1 VREVVIVIS
10 DLYLSQET
18 PERQLPDGV
27 ALPGLEH
34 VGRFGRRST
43 VEGGWRRW
51 LARRLNGEG
60 EVAAAAA
67 ATVASLALNS
77 RVAGMVWMAT
87 PVHLIAGLTSLH
99 LDRRSVLHLPAA
111 DLAALKSDFDRT
123 FADSGFALRPVD
135 SGDFLLLGPEMP
147 LADTLEPA
155 RSMGESIADGMRGG
169 NGAPALRRLGA
180 EIEMWLHDHPLND
193 ARKSRGDLP
202 VTGLWLWG
210 AGPVGVTLSSKR
222 REPAIPVPKPE
233 TAEGQQSDARIL
245 DSARSADIV
254 FGSDAYLQGLCV
266 HLDTNVL
273 SVPPQLTDIF
283 SYPRAKRAVLVIE
296 IAPMLHS
303 KTTWTFFDALMQID
317 RSFITPAVE
326 ALNDGQF
333 EQLVIVAND
342 HELTHHARGRFKLWR
357 RPQPGLLGL
366 Q

>member
-18 PERQLPDGV
+18 PERQLPEGV

-34 VGRFGRRST
+34 VARFGRRST

-51 LARRLNGEG
+51 LAQRLSVEDDI
-60 EVAAAAA
+60 VSAAP
-67 ATVASLALNS
+67 ATVASLALNN
-77 RVAGMVWMAT
+77 RAAGTVWMAT

-99 LDRRSVLHLPAA
+99 LDRRSVLHLPAE
-111 DLAALKSDFDRT
+111 DLAALESDFHRT

-135 SGDFLLLGPEMP
+135 SGDFLLLGPEMA

-155 RSMGESIADGMRGG
+155 RSMGESVAEGMRGG
-169 NGAPALRRLGA
+169 TGAPALRRLGA

-193 ARKSRGDLP
+193 ARKDRGEP
-202 VTGLWLWG
+202 PATGLWLWG
-210 AGPVGVTLSSKR
+210 GGPVAAGALAV
-222 REPAIPVPKPE
+222 PA
-233 TAEGQQSDARIL
+233 A
-245 DSARSADIV
+245 SADIT
-254 FGSDAYLQGLCV
+254 FGTDAYLRG
-266 HLDTNVL
+266 L
-273 SVPPQLTDIF
+273 SVHIGSNMLPVPTQLTDIF
-283 SYPRAKRAVLVIE
+283 SYPRAQRAVLVIE

-303 KTTWTFFDALMQID
+303 KTMWTFFDALMQID

-326 ALNDGQF
+326 ALNDGKF

-342 HELTHHARGRFKLWR
+342 HELSYRARGRFKLWR
-357 RPQPGLLGL
+357 RPHRGLSGL